1 MESYMPNG
9 MIMPG
14 AMRSFT
20 ENATRITPN
29 AAFEYLAKAKA
40 LERQGKKV
48 LHFEIGEPNLDT
60 PEHITDAAVKALRDG
75 RTRYVN
81 SNGIIELR
89 EAICEEVEKTR
100 GFRPDTDQILV
111 TPGGNPIIYYLVTC
125 VADRRHSIALQ
136 DPMFLTYLAVL
147 QCSGVRGNMVRL
159 KEENEFRLNPDDL
172 EKAMDETTRL
182 IIMNSPSNP
191 TGGVMTKEEI
201 ERVAEIAEERDV
213 YLLSDEIYSKMTYDR
228 KHHSAAI
235 RDECKERTIL
245 LDGFSKSYAMT
256 GWRLGYAVGPR
267 DVIEKMTRILEATVS
282 CTPEF
287 IQHGGIAALKGPQF
301 VDRMMKTFRERR
313 DLLVAGL
320 NDIPKLSCVMPQGA
334 FYAFPNITKTGLSSR
349 EFADFAIDK
358 LGIALLPGTGFGPG
372 GEGYVRL
379 SYATGT
385 DTIREA
391 LDRLRT
397 GLE

>member
-1 MESYMPNG
+1 MSCG
-9 MIMPG
+9 RIMPG
-14 AMRSFT
+14 EMKSFT
-20 ENATRITPN
+20 DSALRITPN

-40 LERQGKKV
+40 LERQGRKV
-48 LHFEIGEPNLDT
+48 LHFEIGEPNFDT
-60 PEHITDAAVKALRDG
+60 PDHIKDAAVKALREG
-75 RTRYVN
+75 RTKYVN
-81 SNGIIELR
+81 SNGILELR
-89 EAICEEVEKTR
+89 EVICEEVERTR
-100 GFRPDTDQILV
+100 GFRPEPDQVLV

-125 VADRRHSIALQ
+125 VADRRHNIALQ

-147 QCSGVRGNMVRL
+147 QCSGVKGNLVRL
-159 KEENEFRLNPDDL
+159 KEENEFRLDPDDL
-172 EKAMDETTRL
+172 EKALDEKTRL
-182 IIMNSPSNP
+182 IIVNSPSNP
-191 TGGVMTKEEI
+191 TGGVMTEQEI

-235 RDECKERTIL
+235 RDGCRERTIL

-256 GWRLGYAVGPR
+256 GWRLGYAVGPK

-282 CTPEF
+282 CVPEF

-301 VDRMMKTFRERR
+301 VDRMMETFRERR
-313 DLLVAGL
+313 DILVNGL
-320 NDIPKLSCVMPQGA
+320 NKIPKLSCVMPQGA
-334 FYAFPNITKTGLSSR
+334 FYAFPNITKTGMDCR
-349 EFADFAIDK
+349 RFADFAIEK

-379 SYATGT
+379 SYATSME
-385 DTIREA
+385 TIREA
-391 LDRLRT
+391 LERLGS